1 MTEDVF
7 SNKATFDQS
16 VGDGV
21 SEPRYTA
28 PDAFFKNHSIDG
40 WPICYG
46 NKEGEFVVL
55 NKDKLLNLLNLLNEN
70 QHDIL
75 AGIED
80 EPRYVITDLGVAQVE

>member
-1 MTEDVF
+1 MIWKCFKITNLQCVRLRCE
-7 SNKATFDQS
+7 
-16 VGDGV
+16 
-21 SEPRYTA
+21 ELRYTA
-28 PDAFFKNHSIDG
+28 PAAFFKNHSIDG